1 MSRRIRCPM
10 MRLCSKYEFLI
21 VSQNAE
27 NGRNIARNMAGRQD
41 LKYPFNKIRE
51 RLALSIDL

>member
-1 MSRRIRCPM
+1 M

-27 NGRNIARNMAGRQD
+27 NGRNIARNMAGKD